1 MGIQAHSI
9 LKAIAENT
17 PVDID
22 IPYGYYVERVC
33 GAMEKSAHEGRWVRV
48 DEIV

>member
-9 LKAIAENT
+9 LKAVAEGK
-17 PVDID
+17 PLDID

-33 GAMEKSAHEGRWVRV
+33 AAMEKSAREGRWVKV
-48 DEIV
+48 DEV